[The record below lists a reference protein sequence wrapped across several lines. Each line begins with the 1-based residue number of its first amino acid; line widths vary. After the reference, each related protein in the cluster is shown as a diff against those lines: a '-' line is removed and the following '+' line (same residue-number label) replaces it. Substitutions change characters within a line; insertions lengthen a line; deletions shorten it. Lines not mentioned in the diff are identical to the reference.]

1 MITGFE
7 KIVEERILAAQRR
20 GEFDC
25 LPGQGLPLEFED
37 DSHIPED
44 LRLAHKILKN
54 ADCLPP
60 ELATKQEIYQ
70 TQELLAG
77 MQDTQEK
84 YRILKK
90 LNFLILKLNSTR
102 QRAICLE
109 MPQQYAEVLAE
120 RMTSSHHRKIA
131 S

>member
-1 MITGFE
+1 
-7 KIVEERILAAQRR
+7 
-20 GEFDC
+20 
-25 LPGQGLPLEFED
+25 
-37 DSHIPED
+37 
-44 LRLAHKILKN
+44 
-54 ADCLPP
+54 
-60 ELATKQEIYQ
+60 
-70 TQELLAG
+70 

-120 RMTSSHHRKIA
+120 RMTSSHHRKFD